1 MNEDQERRGDQI
13 SASITGQVQGQV
25 AVGKDI
31 AQEQR
36 VDSMNLE
43 VTEAELAELR
53 QAFADLKAQ
62 VAASAPPE
70 SKDAAV
76 ERVGELE
83 EAVIAEEP
91 DLTTV
96 QYVKQWFVKNLPG
109 LAGSVT
115 GILIHP
121 VVGKLVEAAG
131 EAIAERFRGVVES
144 G

>member
-1 MNEDQERRGDQI
+1 MNEEQERRGDQI
-13 SASITGQVQGQV
+13 SASIAGQVQGQV
-25 AVGKDI
+25 AIGKDI
-31 AQEQR
+31 AQEQQ

-43 VTEAELAELR
+43 VSEAELAELR

-83 EAVIAEEP
+83 DALISEEP